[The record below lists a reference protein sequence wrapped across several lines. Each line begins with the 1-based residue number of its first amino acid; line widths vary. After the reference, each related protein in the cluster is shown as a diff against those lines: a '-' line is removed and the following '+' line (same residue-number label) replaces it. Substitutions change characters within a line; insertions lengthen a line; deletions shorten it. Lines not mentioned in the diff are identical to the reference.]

1 MSYTPAYPHR
11 QLYAWAMHFYFEF
24 TPHEITTIIAM
35 PLKQVTDAIAIVEAY
50 RKRNKVKFAD
60 IIMEHPFLYR
70 LECARL
76 RQRAEEKT
84 KNVPKYFGRTEK
96 PLYLLNIKP
105 KQA

>member
-1 MSYTPAYPHR
+1 MSYTPNFQHK

-24 TPHEITTIIAM
+24 TPQEITTIVAVPI
-35 PLKQVTDAIAIVEAY
+35 KQVTDGIALVQAY
-50 RKRNKVKFAD
+50 RKRNKAKFAD

-84 KNVPKYFGRTEK
+84 KNVPRYFAHTEK
-96 PLYLLNIKP
+96 PLYL
-105 KQA
+105 